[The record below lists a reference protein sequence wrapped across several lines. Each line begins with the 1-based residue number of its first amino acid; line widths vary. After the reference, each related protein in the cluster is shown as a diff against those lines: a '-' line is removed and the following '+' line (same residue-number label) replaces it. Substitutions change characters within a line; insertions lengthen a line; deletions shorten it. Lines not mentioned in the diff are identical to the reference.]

1 MLFTPKAPSDSGGRE
16 TLPFLVE
23 TTPPLAVRRR
33 DRGFRRGL
41 LVADCAAGVLVA
53 SLITAWSG
61 EMQLGWELILI
72 PALVA
77 LVNAISGMYERD
89 EKLIN
94 KNTLDETPAL
104 MHAAAVVAVLTLAI
118 EALVLDARVEP

>member
-1 MLFTPKAPSDSGGRE
+1 MLFAPKAPSEPAGRD
-16 TLPFLVE
+16 TFPFLVE
-23 TTPPLAVRRR
+23 TTPSATVRRR

-41 LVADCAAGVLVA
+41 LVADCAAGLLVA
-53 SLITAWSG
+53 FLISAWSHDVRVG
-61 EMQLGWELILI
+61 EVILV

-104 MHAAAVVAVLTLAI
+104 LHAA
-118 EALVLDARVEP
+118 